1 MILLQHGLILTT
13 ILFVLGLTC
22 LLIRR
27 NFLFMLIGLEIMIN
41 SAALAF
47 VIAGSY
53 WTQSDGQIMYILA
66 ISLAAAEASIGLALL
81 LQLHRHYHS
90 LNIDKVSEMFG

>member
-1 MILLQHGLILTT
+1 MILLQHGLILAV
-13 ILFVLGLTC
+13 ILFVLGLSC

-27 NFLFMLIGLEIMIN
+27 NLLFMLIGLEIMIN

-47 VIAGSY
+47 VVAGSY
-53 WTQSDGQIMYILA
+53 WGQADGQVMYILI

-81 LQLHRHYHS
+81 LQLHRHRQN
-90 LNIDKVSEMFG
+90 LNIDEVSEMHG